1 MTMFESI
8 RDLSEAVT
16 LIKGNGQRLE
26 IFAEIQSKTA
36 YIPDID
42 TPVEI
47 DDIIERPRGTVIDR
61 FIVTEVLPWNSKLD
75 GDSMFEPHIQVKIK
89 PYRNSCHNDDTAINI
104 SGSIKAGNVII
115 NSGNSARISLSDNN
129 KFEDL
134 IKSLKE
140 SSADVEI
147 IRSAEDMRDCV
158 GETSFKAKYE
168 AFISSLANHVTILQ
182 AVIPYLPWLNGLQ

>member
-1 MTMFESI
+1 MFESI
-8 RDLSEAVT
+8 RDLSEAVI
-16 LIKGNGQRLE
+16 LIKENGQRLR

-42 TPVEI
+42 TPIEI
-47 DDIIERPRGTVIDR
+47 DDIIERPRGSVIDR

-75 GDSMFEPHIQVKIK
+75 DGSMFEPHIQVKIK
-89 PYRNSCHNDDTAINI
+89 PHRNSYHNNDTAINI

-115 NSGNSARISLSDNN
+115 NSGNSARISLSNN
-129 KFEDL
+129 DKFDEL
-134 IKSLKE
+134 IRSLKE

-147 IRSAEDMRDCV
+147 IRSVEDIRDSV
-158 GETSFKAKYE
+158 GKPSFKAKYD